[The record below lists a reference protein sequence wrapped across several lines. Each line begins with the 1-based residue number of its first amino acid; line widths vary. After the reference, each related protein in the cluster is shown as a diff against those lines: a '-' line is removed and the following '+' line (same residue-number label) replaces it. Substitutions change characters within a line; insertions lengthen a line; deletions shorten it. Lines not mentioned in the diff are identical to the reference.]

1 MGDGKTER
9 GSASLS
15 VVYSIDLHTEKF
27 YNDMKKEYLKNINS
41 AFDILQMMWKH
52 PIEKLERTNYYQKC
66 TPNMNIDNYEVW
78 KERRN
83 LYEYYVNLDT
93 LSKTA
98 QRSDNVCEAY
108 YKKIEGTKSLYKY
121 FENKCS
127 SDKYDCPYFYKNYM
141 HYNLQNVLTNLPCHQ
156 LIKSKSADTLE
167 DLSLTHFSGQEL
179 GHGSSSYDTDPT
191 SERSDIGTKV
201 GHLVLGVAPVLLTAT
216 ALYTY
221 TTIGSWIRN
230 ISGNNANSISK
241 DAGEIEGFLANT

>member
-1 MGDGKTER
+1 
-9 GSASLS
+9 
-15 VVYSIDLHTEKF
+15 
-27 YNDMKKEYLKNINS
+27 
-41 AFDILQMMWKH
+41 
-52 PIEKLERTNYYQKC
+52 
-66 TPNMNIDNYEVW
+66 MNIDNYEDW
-78 KERRN
+78 RERRN
-83 LYEYYVNLDT
+83 LYEYYVNFDI
-93 LSKTA
+93 LSKTS
-98 QRSDNVCEAY
+98 QRYDNVCKAY

-156 LIKSKSADTLE
+156 IIKTKSADTLE

-201 GHLVLGVAPVLLTAT
+201 GHSIIGVSPVLLTST
-216 ALYTY
+216 ALYRISTY
-221 TTIGSWIRN
+221 LINICSWIRN